1 MKKLLTFV
9 FAALLSL
16 SFAGASLASEQ
27 TMTTRDTAT
36 SKPSV
41 MKERL
46 VKEVATVTA
55 IDMTTRI
62 VTMKDSKGKIF
73 DIKAGQDVVN
83 LPQVKVG
90 DKVHVDYYQSVA
102 IDVMAPGTAPQ
113 GTEGSTV
120 IDRAAPG
127 GKPGGMI
134 SDQLTVTG
142 KVDSIDKKNQIVTLK
157 GPQGKT
163 LEIKVEDPRN
173 MENVNVGDDVVLTVT
188 EATAV
193 SVVPAPDKKDEKAK
207 KK

>member
-1 MKKLLTFV
+1 
-9 FAALLSL
+9 
-16 SFAGASLASEQ
+16 
-27 TMTTRDTAT
+27 
-36 SKPSV
+36 

-55 IDMTTRI
+55 IAMTTRI

-83 LPQVKVG
+83 LPQIKVG

-113 GTEGSTV
+113 GTEGSTI

-127 GKPGGMI
+127 EKPAGMI

-142 KVDSIDKKNQIVTLK
+142 KVDNIDKKNQVVTLK

-193 SVVPAPDKKDEKAK
+193 SVVAAPDKKDEKAK